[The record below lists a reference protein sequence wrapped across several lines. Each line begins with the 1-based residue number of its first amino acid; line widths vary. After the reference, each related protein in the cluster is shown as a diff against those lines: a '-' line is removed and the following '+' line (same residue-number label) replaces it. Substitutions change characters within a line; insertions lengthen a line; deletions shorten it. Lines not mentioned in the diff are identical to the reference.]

1 MTASAIEPTTMV
13 TTGAARLLESIREP
27 RDLATLSIEQLPELA
42 AEIRERL
49 ISTVTSTGGHLGASL
64 GTVEL
69 TIALHRVFC
78 SPEDTLIFDTGHQ
91 SYAHKLLTG
100 RATEFDSLRSA
111 GGLSGYP
118 SRAESEHDVVENS
131 HASGSLAW
139 AYGIAAARA
148 LRGDTERRVIAVI
161 GDGALTGGVAF
172 EGLNNLGA
180 TGLPAVVVV
189 NDNGLSYDPTAG
201 ALGAHLGRLR
211 HGATTE
217 NNLFTALGFAY
228 FGPVDGH
235 DIAATIEVLQAAAD
249 LARPAVVHLV
259 TEKGRG
265 YTPAEEYA
273 DRMHAC
279 GVVDR
284 VTGRPRQPSPRTW
297 TDVFEDELVALAG
310 SRPDLVAATAAMRLP
325 TGLGAMSR
333 AHPDRVFDSGIAE
346 QHLLAAAAGMATSGL
361 HPIVALYATFL
372 TRSIDQAIYDIGLHQ
387 LPVTLVLDRAG
398 ITGPD
403 GPSHHGVY
411 DLALLSCVPGIR
423 IACPRDPARLRALL
437 AEATDITTPTAVRF
451 PKATAGPDIPAE
463 TQAGGVDVL
472 FRSPHRREHPDVL
485 LVCVGAMAG
494 ACLEAAAEL
503 TADGIATTVADPRWI
518 MPISPTLSVLAAH
531 HRAVVCVEDG
541 VRDGG
546 IGSRLISAVAEHCRP
561 GTPVRALGVPN
572 QFIDHGSRAQLLT
585 HYGLTGPGIAA
596 AARALVHRPDP
607 QMAATTISPGSRL
620 A

>member
-1 MTASAIEPTTMV
+1 MTTSALEHT
-13 TTGAARLLESIREP
+13 TTGTARLLESLRGP
-27 RDLATLSIEQLPELA
+27 HDLSALAVEQLSDLA

-49 ISTVTSTGGHLGASL
+49 ISTVTETGGHLGASL

-78 SPEDTLIFDTGHQ
+78 SPADKLIWDTGHQ
-91 SYAHKLLTG
+91 TYAHKLLTG
-100 RATEFDSLRSA
+100 RAEEFHSLRTA

-139 AYGIAAARA
+139 AYGVAAALA
-148 LRGDTERRVIAVI
+148 LRGETDRRVVAVI

-180 TGLPAVVVV
+180 TTLPAIIVA
-189 NDNGLSYDPTAG
+189 NDNALSYDPTAG
-201 ALGAHLGRLR
+201 AIGAHLAQLR
-211 HGATTE
+211 
-217 NNLFTALGFAY
+217 NNDKPGTDNVFTALGFAY
-228 FGPVDGH
+228 LGPVDGH

-249 LARPAVVHLV
+249 LARPTVVHLV

-265 YTPAEEYA
+265 YPPAAQYA

-284 VTGRPRQPSPRTW
+284 VTGRPRQVGPRTW
-297 TDVFEDELVALAG
+297 TDVFETELAALAD
-310 SRPDLVAATAAMRLP
+310 SRPEIVAATAAMRLP

-333 AHPDRVFDSGIAE
+333 AHPERVFDSGIAE
-346 QHLLAAAAGMATSGL
+346 QHLLASAAGMASSGL
-361 HPIVALYATFL
+361 HPVVAMYSTFFS
-372 TRSIDQAIYDIGLHQ
+372 RSLDQAIYDIGLHQ
-387 LPVTLVLDRAG
+387 LPVTIVLDRAG

-437 AEATDITTPTAVRF
+437 AEATTISGPTALRF
-451 PKATAGPDIPAE
+451 PKANAGPDIAAE
-463 TQAGGVDVL
+463 TQIGGVDIL
-472 FRSPHRREHPDVL
+472 YRSPHRRDEPDVL
-485 LVCVGAMAG
+485 LVCIGATAA
-494 ACLEAAAEL
+494 ACLDAAAEL
-503 TADGIATTVADPRWI
+503 TADGIATTVADPRWV
-518 MPISPTLSVLAAH
+518 MPINPALTVLAAH

-541 VRDGG
+541 IRDGG
-546 IGSRLISAVAEHCRP
+546 IGSRLSSTLAEHCRP
-561 GTPVRALGVPN
+561 DTPMRALGIPTE
-572 QFIDHGSRAQLLT
+572 FIGHGSRAQLLA
-585 HYGLTGPGIAA
+585 HCGLTGSGIAA
-596 AARALVHRPDP
+596 AARALLIEPSR
-607 QMAATTISPGSRL
+607 QTAASDTSAGSTS